1 MTDNPADLVVTN
13 GKIITVD
20 PGDSLAEAVAVR
32 GNRIAAVGGA
42 AEISTLTGPNTR
54 VIDAGGKAVIPGLID
69 GHSHM
74 DREGLKPVFPSL
86 SGCGSIDD
94 VLQRIKALADKAAPG
109 EWVVTMPIGEPPY
122 YWDTPNNLRE
132 KRYPTR
138 WERTR

>member
-1 MTDNPADLVVTN
+1 MADNPVDLVVTN

-74 DREGLKPVFPSL
+74 DREGLKPVFEE
-86 SGCGSIDD
+86 
-94 VLQRIKALADKAAPG
+94 VATTLQRELG
-109 EWVVTMPIGEPPY
+109 EGC
-122 YWDTPNNLRE
+122 DLRLGPMKDPVRTHE
-132 KRYPTR
+132 KCACAFF
-138 WERTR
+138 EKI